1 MAAPAGRVL
10 AEKPKKCYHNIIND
24 VMITNVENI
33 MIRTQI
39 QLTPEQARGLKKLAL
54 KKKKS
59 ISELIR
65 LSVENMIHTN
75 EIYDQDELRRSAI
88 AAAGQLKGP
97 VDLSTKH
104 DDYLSEAF
112 TE

>member
-1 MAAPAGRVL
+1 MV
-10 AEKPKKCYHNIIND
+10 
-24 VMITNVENI
+24 
-33 MIRTQI
+33 RTQI
-39 QLTPEQARGLKKLAL
+39 QLTPEQARSLKKLAL

-65 LSVENMIHTN
+65 LSVDRMIQTN
-75 EIYDQDELRRSAI
+75 EILDQDELRRSAI

-97 VDLSTKH
+97 VDLAANH

-112 TE
+112 TQ

>member
-1 MAAPAGRVL
+1 MV
-10 AEKPKKCYHNIIND
+10 
-24 VMITNVENI
+24 
-33 MIRTQI
+33 RTQI

-54 KKKKS
+54 MKKKS

-65 LSVENMIHTN
+65 LSVDHMIHTN
-75 EIYDQDELRRSAI
+75 GIYDQDELRRSAI

-97 VDLSTKH
+97 VDLSANH
-104 DDYLSEAF
+104 DENLSEAF